1 MFLIMNKKDKFV
13 YNFWVYFIAQKYY
26 NIDTTK
32 GNNPDTERIKEMT
45 EYRIENH
52 YYRWTVIDKL
62 TNILKDTYA
71 LLESSIGD
79 EAPLILVK
87 WDESK
92 FQNKEFTN
100 KRTGEKTT
108 LPVIPESLIIDDEV
122 YDDILIAL
130 DDKDIPNKEF

>member
-1 MFLIMNKKDKFV
+1 M
-13 YNFWVYFIAQKYY
+13 
-26 NIDTTK
+26 
-32 GNNPDTERIKEMT
+32 KEF
-45 EYRIENH
+45 RVENH

-130 DDKDIPNKEF
+130 DDNNIPNKEI